1 LTLQRPVHSRIGPI
15 GVLIISGVLGFAVGA
30 MKFPTWQV
38 AVESAQVVAGIVQ
51 YPAGNPF
58 YIYHVKLWTILH
70 QICAVLLLAG
80 VSEIWLSIALS
91 GLLGMASFQALA
103 MIAYALSADV
113 VLAIAAP
120 FVIFVSHVAEH
131 GVVYVVSLMNTQH
144 TYGSIGLSVIVLVA
158 GLLGSGC
165 YRLGWALLGLAT
177 AVHPSLG
184 AWLWLTVAITLVWDS
199 RVRQD
204 WLAQRWKWFAI
215 GSAITALSLLI
226 QLTVTYDVPHVDSA
240 ISARYVRAF
249 ISFWDSHRGGV
260 KPESLGVLLN
270 AGALVLSSFW
280 LIGFSDRLPHG
291 TMFLLR
297 LIVVVAALAL
307 SFVFVSWIPADR
319 VPLLLVMLIPARLL
333 NFNVMIYVAL
343 LLGLLSTHRRRLWS
357 QILTLVLAGGLL
369 LGGQDK
375 AVLVLEVVSVGLL
388 LFGVLTK
395 LRERAG
401 ARPAD
406 ISAARPTKEAVAARF
421 ARVVSSAMLVWAVA
435 QTWRL
440 PATPPV
446 FLDRTNDPLF
456 AAAADETRGLLLTS
470 GSFHLV
476 QLYTRRPVLIDG
488 GGLDSLPYA
497 PESGPAM
504 DQILRDVYDIDLFHP
519 PIEAKGGGVIPHIVN
534 KTAWE
539 KFSRARWLAIGRQYN
554 VTQVLARSDYIL
566 DLPVAAENPSLR
578 LYRIPE

>member
-1 LTLQRPVHSRIGPI
+1 
-15 GVLIISGVLGFAVGA
+15 VLIVSGVLGFAVGA
-30 MKFPTWQV
+30 IKFPTWQV

-70 QICAVLLLAG
+70 QICAVLLLSG
-80 VSEIWLSIALS
+80 VSEISLSIALS
-91 GLLGMASFQALA
+91 GLLGMVSFQALA
-103 MIAYALSADV
+103 MIVYALSADTA
-113 VLAIAAP
+113 LSIAAP

-131 GVVYVVSLMNTQH
+131 GVVYVVSLMGTQH
-144 TYGSIGLSVIVLVA
+144 TYGSVGLSIIVLAA

-165 YRLGWALLGLAT
+165 YRLGWAVLGLAP

-184 AWLWLTVAITLVWDS
+184 AWLWLTVGITLMWDS
-199 RVRQD
+199 GARRVLLSETWR
-204 WLAQRWKWFAI
+204 WFAI
-215 GSAITALSLLI
+215 GAAATALSLLI
-226 QLTVTYDVPHVDSA
+226 QLTITYDVPHVESA
-240 ISARYVRAF
+240 VSARYVRAF
-249 ISFWDSHRGGV
+249 VGFWDSHRGAV

-270 AGALVLSSFW
+270 AGALVLSSLW
-280 LIGFSDRLPHG
+280 LTIGFVDRLTHPAS
-291 TMFLLR
+291 FLLR
-297 LIVVVAALAL
+297 LIVVIAAFAL
-307 SFVFVSWIPADR
+307 SFVFVSWIPADK

-343 LLGLLSTHRRRLWS
+343 LFGLLGTHRKRLWS

-369 LGGQDK
+369 LGGEAR
-375 AVLVLEVVSVGLL
+375 AVLVLEVVSLGLI

-395 LRERAG
+395 LRERSG
-401 ARPAD
+401 ARSVEIPPAR
-406 ISAARPTKEAVAARF
+406 STAEVVAARF
-421 ARVVSSAMLVWAVA
+421 ARVVSSAMLVWAIA
-435 QTWRL
+435 LTWRL
-440 PATPPV
+440 PAVAPG

-456 AAAADETRGLLLTS
+456 AAAAAETKGLLLTS

-504 DQILRDVYDIDLFHP
+504 DRILRDVYDIDLFHP
-519 PIEAKGGGVIPHIVN
+519 PIMAKGGGVIPHIVN

-539 KFSRARWLAIGRQYN
+539 KFSRERWLAIGRQYN

-566 DLPVAAENPSLR
+566 DLPVAAENASLR